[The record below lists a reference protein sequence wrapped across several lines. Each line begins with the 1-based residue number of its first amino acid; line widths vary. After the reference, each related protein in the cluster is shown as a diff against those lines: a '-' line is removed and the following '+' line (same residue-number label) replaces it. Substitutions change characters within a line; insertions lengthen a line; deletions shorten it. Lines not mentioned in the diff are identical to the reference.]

1 MQTNICRTTKATL
14 SPPRPTAIAWGSH
27 KNISHFFIKEF
38 YMDKETLDLVQAKN
52 YTDKE
57 GNEKTQWIKIGKLFT
72 KMGVPSSMKLDCYP
86 IPDDKGEVWLKIF
99 PKDYKAVDQANGFDS
114 SDATLE
120 TDIAF

>member
-1 MQTNICRTTKATL
+1 M
-14 SPPRPTAIAWGSH
+14 
-27 KNISHFFIKEF
+27 E
-38 YMDKETLDLVQAKN
+38 KETLDVVQAKN
-52 YTDKE
+52 STDKE
-57 GNEKTQWIKIGKLFT
+57 GNEKTQWIKVGKLFT

-120 TDIAF
+120 SDIAF